1 MPEALNK
8 PTLRPQFK
16 LSRDEIS
23 KLVEDTTGQK
33 PKNGFHSVTLT
44 MQMDG
49 EAGTLTWVDAAE
61 RIKSVAPSTKA
72 IPPIKPKSNGKNS
85 NSGPKG

>member
-1 MPEALNK
+1 MPEELQAQ
-8 PTLRPQFK
+8 TLRPQFK
-16 LSRDEIS
+16 LSRGEIS

-61 RIKSVAPSTKA
+61 RVKAVARATKA
-72 IPPIKPKSNGKNS
+72 IPPVKPNGKTN
-85 NSGPKG
+85 GGKKG